1 VIWDPWEVTIVPFPF
16 DDQAGS
22 KRHQK
27 RRRRD
32 AYSVLAVCYT
42 RTTMAFN
49 VTDLGELLALLRQHP
64 EWREAVRRE
73 VLTEE
78 LLALPTIVGRLAET
92 QEQLASQVRQQASQ
106 MEQLTIRM
114 DQLTTRMDQL
124 TARMDQLA
132 TRMDQLTARMDQLA
146 TRMDQLTARM
156 EQLAA
161 RMEQLAAEV
170 RLLTADVRQL
180 GSIVERLDGRV
191 GNLEE
196 WRYERRFNARARLT
210 EIVREP
216 VEVNLADLEAVLD
229 ARDQDRVTDKE
240 WKQLLALDI
249 LFKGRLGPG
258 RDAPEHLVALEVSR
272 AVDSRDVQRAYDRA
286 AILARIGLAA
296 IPVVGGRRLTDEAA
310 ALAERLAVRRLIDW
324 SDEG

>member
-114 DQLTTRMDQL
+114 DQLT
-124 TARMDQLA
+124 